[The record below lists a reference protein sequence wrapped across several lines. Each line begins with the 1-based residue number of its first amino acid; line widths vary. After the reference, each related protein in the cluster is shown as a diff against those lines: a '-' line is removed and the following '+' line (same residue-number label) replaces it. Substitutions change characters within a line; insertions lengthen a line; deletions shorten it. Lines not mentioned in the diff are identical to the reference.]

1 MNFLERLL
9 RRLIPS
15 REPSRGFE
23 LDGKLIQSVQVLAG
37 REDRP
42 DDEVAADLISFAL
55 AHREAAE
62 ENLRRWRTLSP
73 REQQVV
79 ALVCCNLTSR
89 QIAQR
94 LYISPETVK
103 VHVRNALTKFGVRNR
118 YELRLALADW
128 DFRGWI
134 AENIGG

>member
-1 MNFLERLL
+1 MNFLERLFRRL
-9 RRLIPS
+9 RRS
-15 REPSRGFE
+15 REPGRTFA
-23 LDGKLIQSVQVLAG
+23 LDGELIQSVQALAG
-37 REDRP
+37 QEDRP

-55 AHREAAE
+55 AHRQAAE
-62 ENLRRWRTLSP
+62 ENLRRWHSLSP

-89 QIAQR
+89 QIAQK

-103 VHVRNALTKFGVRNR
+103 VHVRNALTKFGVRTR

-128 DFRGWI
+128 DFREWI
-134 AENIGG
+134 AENMGG